1 MTETLP
7 PPHDRSHTNPWV
19 ACVLTLFPELFP
31 GALAG
36 GLTGKSLE
44 RGLWALE
51 TVNIR
56 DFALEDRHQTV
67 DDTCFGG
74 GPGMVMRPDVVGAAI
89 EATQARI
96 HAAHGCTLPLL
107 YLSPKGTLL
116 TQEKADALAA
126 GPGIILLSG
135 RYEGIDQRI
144 LDVYPIEEV
153 SIGDYV
159 LTGGEIPAMVLLDA
173 CVRLLEGTVHNPES
187 LAHDS
192 LRGNL
197 LECPHYTR
205 PRIWAGQTVPD
216 VLLSGNH
223 QAIEMWRHAASESL
237 TQARRPDLWEKY
249 CVLRDA
255 AALLKKPGKKR
266 PSK

>member
-1 MTETLP
+1 MT
-7 PPHDRSHTNPWV
+7 HTPKPWH
-19 ACVLTLFPELFP
+19 AAVLTLFPELFP
-31 GALAG
+31 GPLGG
-36 GLTGKSLE
+36 GLTGKSLD
-44 RGLWALE
+44 RGLWQLE

-56 DFALEDRHQTV
+56 DFALPDRHQTV

-89 EATQARI
+89 EETRARL
-96 HAAHGCTLPLL
+96 GDLPLI
-107 YLSPKGTLL
+107 YLSPKGRLL
-116 TQEKADALAA
+116 KQEQADQWAA
-126 GPGIILLSG
+126 GPGVILLSG

-144 LDVYPIEEV
+144 LDAYPIDEV

-187 LAHDS
+187 LEHDS
-192 LRGNL
+192 LRGFL

-216 VLLSGNH
+216 VLISGNH
-223 QAIEMWRHAASESL
+223 QSIETWRRAESEAL
-237 TQARRPDLWEKY
+237 TRARRPDLWKKY
-249 CVLRDA
+249 CALRDRTSGPDKPT
-255 AALLKKPGKKR
+255 KK
-266 PSK
+266 